1 MAMAHKRSPSSFYDK
16 PERIQHELGLIDFGA
31 AEDVVHLIQVP
42 KDKFGGTGKR
52 GKVAYVMI
60 SQVSEN
66 FVGSS
71 NDAGVQ
77 IGDGSDADK
86 YFNSGLVLD
95 EEVDVA
101 DLTCLIL
108 QNDDSD
114 GGVGEGAVDIEGGR
128 STITVTNKVSNGSE
142 TGQAHVT
149 VVIDWY

>member
-1 MAMAHKRSPSSFYDK
+1 MARNRSPSNFYDR
-16 PERIQHELGLIDFGA
+16 PERLHHELGLIDFGA

-42 KDKFGGTGKR
+42 KNVLGGTGKR
-52 GKVAYVMI
+52 GKVAYVLI
-60 SQVSEN
+60 SQVTEN
-66 FVGSS
+66 FVGST

-77 IGDGSDADK
+77 IGDGTDADK

-108 QNDDSD
+108 QHNDDLSD
-114 GGVGEGAVDIEGGR
+114 GDDIEGGR

>member
-1 MAMAHKRSPSSFYDK
+1 MAHKRSPSSFYDK
-16 PERIQHELGLIDFGA
+16 PERLHHELGLIDFGA
-31 AEDVVHLIQVP
+31 ANDFTHLISVP

-52 GKVAYVMI
+52 GKVAYVMVH
-60 SQVSEN
+60 QVTEN
-66 FVGSS
+66 FVGST

-77 IGDGSDADK
+77 VGDGTDPNK
-86 YFNSGLVLD
+86 YFDSGFVLD

-101 DLTCLIL
+101 DLQCLIL

-114 GGVGEGAVDIEGGR
+114 GGAGEDAEDIEGGR
-128 STITVTNKVSNGSE
+128 STVTVTIKVSNGSE